1 MDSISGDSPKEI
13 LPHNISGIIFKNSSV
28 TGRSD
33 ASSTTNLS
41 KLDALNQ
48 LTKNSISSSPDIRE
62 DKIREATKLL
72 EDPDWL
78 SDKNLDLLSAK
89 ILQVED
95 FNP

>member
-13 LPHNISGIIFKNSSV
+13 LPHNISGNFSKNSSV
-28 TGRSD
+28 PGGSD
-33 ASSTTNLS
+33 ATSTTNPI

-48 LTKNSISSSPDIRE
+48 LTKNSILSSPDIRE

-72 EDPDWL
+72 NDPDWL
-78 SDKNLDLLSAK
+78 SDENLDLLSAK

-95 FNP
+95 FNS

>member
-13 LPHNISGIIFKNSSV
+13 LPHNISGKIFKNSSV
-28 TGRSD
+28 PSSSD
-33 ASSTTNLS
+33 ASSSTNQT

-72 EDPDWL
+72 GDPDWL

-89 ILQVED
+89 ILKVED

>member
-13 LPHNISGIIFKNSSV
+13 LPHNISGNSFKNSSV
-28 TGRSD
+28 PSSSD
-33 ASSTTNLS
+33 TSSTANPT

-48 LTKNSISSSPDIRE
+48 LTKNSITSSPDIRE

-78 SDKNLDLLSAK
+78 SDENLDLLSAK

>member
-1 MDSISGDSPKEI
+1 MDSISGDSPKEV
-13 LPHNISGIIFKNSSV
+13 LPHKISGNFLKNSSLPSS
-28 TGRSD
+28 SD
-33 ASSTTNLS
+33 ASSCTNPT

>member
-13 LPHNISGIIFKNSSV
+13 LPHNISGKIFKNSSV
-28 TGRSD
+28 PSSSD
-33 ASSTTNLS
+33 ASSSTNPT

>member
-13 LPHNISGIIFKNSSV
+13 LPHNISGKIFKNSSV
-28 TGRSD
+28 PSSSD
-33 ASSTTNLS
+33 ASSSTNQT

-89 ILQVED
+89 ILKVED

>member
-13 LPHNISGIIFKNSSV
+13 LPHNISGKFSKDPSIPSSPD
-28 TGRSD
+28 TT
-33 ASSTTNLS
+33 STTNLT

-62 DKIREATKLL
+62 EKIREATRLL
-72 EDPDWL
+72 DDPDWL
-78 SDKNLDLLSAK
+78 SDKNIDLLSAK

>member
-13 LPHNISGIIFKNSSV
+13 LPHNISGKFSKVSSV
-28 TGRSD
+28 PSSSD
-33 ASSTTNLS
+33 ASSTTNLP

-62 DKIREATKLL
+62 EKIREATKLL
-72 EDPDWL
+72 NDPNWL
-78 SDKNLDLLSAK
+78 SDENLELLSAK

-95 FNP
+95 FNS

>member
-13 LPHNISGIIFKNSSV
+13 LPHNISGKIFKNSSV
-28 TGRSD
+28 PSSSD
-33 ASSTTNLS
+33 ASSSTNQT

-62 DKIREATKLL
+62 DKIREASKLL

-78 SDKNLDLLSAK
+78 SDENLDLLSAK
-89 ILQVED
+89 ILQAED